1 MHAARNLV
9 NLKDVTKGYSS
20 RTILDDV
27 TLGISSGDR
36 IGVVGKNGDGK
47 STLLRMVAGVEDPDS
62 GKLTVAGGVHLALLG
77 QGDNLDPNKTIR
89 QELIGDRADHEWA
102 GDATFRDVLTGLLGG
117 VGLERFPQ
125 GLDTLIAPLSG
136 GERRRIALAHVLIDN

>member
-1 MHAARNLV
+1 MNAARNLV

-27 TLGISSGDR
+27 TLGIAEGDR

-62 GKLTVAGGVHLALLG
+62 GKLTVAGGVTWRSWARVT
-77 QGDNLDPNKTIR
+77 NSIRIR
-89 QELIGDRADHEWA
+89 QFVR
-102 GDATFRDVLTGLLGG
+102 
-117 VGLERFPQ
+117 
-125 GLDTLIAPLSG
+125 S
-136 GERRRIALAHVLIDN
+136 